1 MHFEFWCRWLL
12 GASAFFV
19 GFGVVAAIAPHSGLF
34 DLWIGEIDNHF
45 FAGEIGAS
53 ALEMRG
59 FLMGP
64 LGATISGSYLLQVF
78 VIAVPFRNREAW
90 AWHAVLWSTLLW
102 FVVDSTMSAV
112 HGAYFNIYLINL
124 MPLILFGIPLA
135 ATRSML
141 SSTR

>member
-1 MHFEFWCRWLL
+1 MHFDCWCRWLL
-12 GASAFFV
+12 WASAFFV

-34 DLWIGEIDNHF
+34 DFWIGEIDNHF

-53 ALEMRG
+53 ALAMRS

-64 LGATISGSYLLQVF
+64 LGATIAGSYLLQVF

-90 AWHAVLWSTLLW
+90 AWHAVVWATLLW
-102 FVVDSTMSAV
+102 IVVDSTMSAIA
-112 HGAYFNIYLINL
+112 GAYFNIYLINL
-124 MPLILFGIPLA
+124 MPLVVFGIPLA